1 MKNLENIDS
10 ELLLNE
16 INRRFIE
23 RESTIDAMK
32 DMMLTMETMNAS
44 LLKAQKNQSQ
54 FMSNIKNEF
63 NNPIFSIISLSKS
76 LAKSSNE
83 EKVQLVAS
91 SLHEESL
98 LLNFQVK
105 NISTGAEI
113 ESGTLDVEPMKI
125 NLEDVLHQLKDEL
138 MYPIANKNVTL
149 RVNISYEDDLYLD
162 REKLYLIL
170 VNLVSNS
177 IEFSPQN
184 SIVEIDVF
192 EELDD
197 CKIIVKDYGEGI
209 EEEEKEK
216 IFQSF
221 YQAHSGMNRAHRGQ
235 GLGLS
240 IVKDLVDFLDGKI
253 KFTSEINKYTMFEIN
268 LPKLSGDDS
277 IFADDDFLFDDF
289 GSENKEF

>member
-105 NISTGAEI
+105 NIITGAEI